1 MKSLKVVDLF
11 AGTRSISKVFENR
24 GHETYSI
31 EWDKSHSNIN
41 WYADISKVNVQ
52 DILERFGVPDVI
64 WVSCPCEKFSVA
76 AIGKHWIQGTNLP
89 KTEETKKALELLEH
103 CVSLVKELLEINPN
117 LIYFFENPRGKMRK
131 MDCMQELPRYTVTYC
146 QYMTDRPLEERRM
159 KPTDLWT
166 NHPNPKFKQP
176 CKNGNPCHVAAPR
189 GSQTGTQG
197 LKGAKERSIIPSQLC
212 EHIADICEEY
222 II

>member
-212 EHIADICEEY
+212 EHIANICEEN